1 MWMMFVDG
9 IGKLLAQLASLMD
22 SSYGLAV
29 IALALA
35 VRLALL
41 PLTLRAAE
49 QGWLRQRKLAELK
62 PEIEAL
68 RQRHAGE
75 PAAQA
80 AALQALYRRHGIGGG
95 LGSGLLTALVQ
106 APLGMGIYA
115 AVRRGAAGAGSFLWI
130 PKLARPDLGLAL
142 LVAAL
147 SLAAAMPN
155 PMLPEQAR
163 TLLQWLPAL
172 VAFFTVWHLLAAG
185 LGLYWL
191 SSSTATVA
199 QTLLLRQRIRRLSD
213 RSAG

>member
-1 MWMMFVDG
+1 MWTTFVDG
-9 IGKLLAQLASLMD
+9 IGGLLAQLASLLD
-22 SSYGLAV
+22 GSYGLAV

-49 QGWLRQRKLAELK
+49 QGWRRQRKLAALK

-80 AALQALYRRHGIGGG
+80 AALQALYRRHGIGAG

-115 AVRRGAAGAGSFLWI
+115 AIRRGAAGAGSFLWI
-130 PKLARPDLGLAL
+130 PKLVRPDLGLAL

-147 SLAAAMPN
+147 SLAAAMLN

-163 TLLQWLPAL
+163 TVLQWLPAL
-172 VAFFTVWHLLAAG
+172 VAFFTVWHLAAG

-191 SSSTATVA
+191 GSSTATVA
-199 QTLLLRQRIRRLSD
+199 QTLLLRRRIRRLAD
-213 RSAG
+213 RPVAI